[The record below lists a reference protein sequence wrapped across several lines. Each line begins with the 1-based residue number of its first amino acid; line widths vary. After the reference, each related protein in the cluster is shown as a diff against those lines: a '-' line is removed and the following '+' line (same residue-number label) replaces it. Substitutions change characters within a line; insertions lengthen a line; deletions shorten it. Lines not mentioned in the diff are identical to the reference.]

1 MGRPIAVVRASL
13 NLELEGL
20 PAINQ
25 DWGGILARLK
35 HVIFETGWL

>member
-25 DWGGILARLK
+25 DLGVFWQDLS
-35 HVIFETGWL
+35 T